1 MPTNN
6 LLQYLESQDSDGSAY
21 SAATSHRRQVET
33 FIAAGTIVAGDVVA
47 FSFSNGDAPGDAVLN
62 VVKASADSHCV
73 GVALVG
79 ASTGDK
85 IDVVVSGVCE
95 AKVDGK
101 NNAGNTGISSGDF
114 LSLGDVAG
122 TFYKT
127 TIGTDAGVDAIA
139 VDDKTSAASEAAAI
153 KTVILI
159 KKF

>member
-1 MPTNN
+1 MATNDI
-6 LLQYLESQDSDGSAY
+6 LQYLESTDSDGTAY
-21 SAATSHRRQVET
+21 SSATSNRRQVEK
-33 FIAAGTIVAGDVVA
+33 FVAAGTIVEGDVVA

-73 GVALVG
+73 GVALAG
-79 ASTGDK
+79 ASSGDL
-85 IDVVVSGVCE
+85 IDVCISGVVE

-101 NNAGNTGISSGDF
+101 NNAGNAGISSGDF
-114 LSLGDVAG
+114 LALGDVAG
-122 TFYKT
+122 TFYKYT
-127 TIGTDAGVDAIA
+127 AGTDAGVDAIA